1 MWHSAGD
8 HPFAMSL
15 PSTATL
21 LDALAHAAA
30 VLDAAGRIVHL
41 NSAAQALFGVS
52 APSALGEP
60 AVGLIPALRGAE
72 AELQSALAQR
82 AHGRVD
88 STLGERRFEL
98 HIAALPDGGAVLQW
112 HEVTQ
117 RRQAEDELARHHREL
132 VAASRRKDEFL
143 ATLAHELRNPL
154 APLRTSLELLK
165 RPSIAEEAK
174 ERAREIMARQVTQMV
189 RLIDELLDISRIGT
203 GKIELVLERCE
214 LRELVDTAVET
225 VRPALGEKDQRLLVE
240 LPDKPVWLQV
250 DRVRLTQVLCNLLGN
265 ASRYSERGL
274 RIWLRAQADAG
285 GVTIAVRDEGIGIA
299 PDKLPQVFRMFEQL
313 EEGQAPLHGGMGIG
327 LTLARRLVELHGGRV
342 HGHSDGAGEGSEF
355 AVRLPASALDA
366 APGLSLFSGDGT

>member
-1 MWHSAGD
+1 
-8 HPFAMSL
+8 MSL
-15 PSTATL
+15 PSAATL
-21 LDALAHAAA
+21 LDALDHGAA

-41 NSAAQALFGVS
+41 NPAAQALFGLKAS
-52 APSALGEP
+52 AVGEP
-60 AVGLIPALRGAE
+60 AVGSIPALRGAE
-72 AELQSALAQR
+72 NELQAALTQR
-82 AHGRVD
+82 A
-88 STLGERRFEL
+88 SRRSDLAWGDRHFEL

-112 HEVTQ
+112 HEATQ
-117 RRQAEDELARHHREL
+117 RSRAEDEFERRHHEL
-132 VAASRRKDEFL
+132 AAASRRKDEFL

-165 RPSIAEEAK
+165 RPSIAEETK

-203 GKIELVLERCE
+203 GRIELVRERCE
-214 LRELVDTAVET
+214 LRELVDAAVET
-225 VRPALGEKDQRLLVE
+225 VRPALDEKDQRLLVE
-240 LPDKPVWLQV
+240 LPGAPVWLHV

-274 RIWLRAQADAG
+274 RIWLRAHADAG

-313 EEGQAPLHGGMGIG
+313 DEGSAPLHGGLSIG

-342 HGHSDGAGEGSEF
+342 HGHSGGAGEGSEF
-355 AVRLPASALDA
+355 AVRLPASAL
-366 APGLSLFSGDGT
+366 SGAGT